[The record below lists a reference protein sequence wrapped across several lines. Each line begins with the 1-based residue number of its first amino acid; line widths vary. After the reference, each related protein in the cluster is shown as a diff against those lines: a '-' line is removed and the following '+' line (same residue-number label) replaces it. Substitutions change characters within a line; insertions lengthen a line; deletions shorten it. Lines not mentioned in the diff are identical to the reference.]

1 MVTRQKHTGRAV
13 SIPSGLAAGAITSI
27 MVTLIVSAVG
37 AWMIAAEVMPQKQI
51 GYCSVVSLLLAAI
64 FGSLTAMKR
73 VKRKTMMVGL
83 LNGGVYYGILIIL
96 TVLFFGGNLQGMGVT
111 MVVVLLG
118 SLTGILINNGGRRW
132 YFGNQHRKVRR

>member
-13 SIPSGLAAGAITSI
+13 SIPSGLAAGAITSV
-27 MVTLIVSAVG
+27 MVTLIISGAG

-64 FGSLTAMKR
+64 LGSLMAIKKI
-73 VKRKTMMVGL
+73 KRKPMVVGL

-96 TVLFFGGNLQGMGVT
+96 TVVFFGGNFQGMGVT
-111 MVVVLLG
+111 MAVVLLG
-118 SLTGILINNGGRRW
+118 SLAGILINNGGQRW
-132 YFGNQHRKVRR
+132 NSGNQRRKVRR